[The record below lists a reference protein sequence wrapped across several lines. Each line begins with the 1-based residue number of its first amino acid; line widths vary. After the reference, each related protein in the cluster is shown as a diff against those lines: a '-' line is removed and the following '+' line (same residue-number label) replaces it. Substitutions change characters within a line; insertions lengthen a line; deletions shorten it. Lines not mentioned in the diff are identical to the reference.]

1 MTTSQPSAGRP
12 LAFIPDAALEAAMRL
27 FWERGF
33 EATSVQDLERRMGL
47 GRSSFYNS
55 FGSKR
60 ALFERVLAEYERRGE
75 RIFIALEAGRL
86 GLADA
91 HAFFASLTQGLS
103 ATPRKPGCLMVN
115 SIVEFGGM
123 DPHIAGSGRR
133 YFGRVQ
139 AALLV
144 ALRRAAKRGEIA
156 PSGLEGRAR
165 LLLSIAM
172 AMNVQARAG
181 ASAEELS
188 ALTQAA
194 RREMNGWRIASR
206 PPRRSKS
213 KPR

>member
-12 LAFIPDAALEAAMRL
+12 LAFIPDAALEAAMHL

-33 EATSVQDLERRMGL
+33 EATSLQDLERRMGL

-75 RIFIALEAGRL
+75 RIFIALETGRL
-86 GLADA
+86 GLADV
-91 HAFFASLTQGLS
+91 HAFFASLTKGLC
-103 ATPRKPGCLMVN
+103 AAPRKPGCLMVN

-123 DPHIAGSGRR
+123 DPHVAGSGRR
-133 YFGRVQ
+133 YFGRVR
-139 AALLV
+139 AALMA

-156 PSGLEGRAR
+156 PGGLEGRAG
-165 LLLSIAM
+165 LLLSIAI

-188 ALTQAA
+188 ALAKAA
-194 RREMNGWRIASR
+194 RREMNGWRI
-206 PPRRSKS
+206 PPQSLRRKA
-213 KPR
+213 R